1 MRKFIARH
9 FHSETAMPHFFDQY
23 LFIVFFAGILGFMVS
38 IILVFVNKT
47 DTFQS
52 RLLAGFLT
60 CFSILA
66 VVYALMVSDYYLSHP
81 HQWRI
86 FSWASFSFAP
96 FAYLYVRSVL
106 QQSYRFK
113 KLDFLLFLPALI
125 HPLSLIPF
133 FIQPEAEKIAFLKQ
147 VYSNRKLISLEPES
161 LLPNGSG
168 IVMRLALGVFCVV
181 GQYRLLYKWRKRN
194 PQAFQQV
201 SQNASTFRWLFLF
214 TSVMALFFGIVILEF
229 MLQATQPA
237 DFNYA
242 VIFTIT
248 GTIFFVALYLLV
260 KPSILYG
267 LKGWRDGSKGPEVA
281 ATNITLQE
289 TVDEPSIKSVGK
301 HHYISSEQGH
311 AIKKSLEDHLR
322 ENQPFR
328 RRGYT
333 VADLAR
339 ELQLP
344 SYLVSAFIN
353 QQYGKNFNE
362 LINDYRVDFL
372 LEKSKLSDD
381 FESLTLEAI
390 GREAGFN
397 SRAAFIAAVKRKT
410 GKNPSEIFGRR
421 GEKIA

>member
-1 MRKFIARH
+1 
-9 FHSETAMPHFFDQY
+9 
-23 LFIVFFAGILGFMVS
+23 
-38 IILVFVNKT
+38 
-47 DTFQS
+47 
-52 RLLAGFLT
+52 
-60 CFSILA
+60 
-66 VVYALMVSDYYLSHP
+66 
-81 HQWRI
+81 
-86 FSWASFSFAP
+86 
-96 FAYLYVRSVL
+96 
-106 QQSYRFK
+106 
-113 KLDFLLFLPALI
+113 
-125 HPLSLIPF
+125 
-133 FIQPEAEKIAFLKQ
+133 
-147 VYSNRKLISLEPES
+147 
-161 LLPNGSG
+161 
-168 IVMRLALGVFCVV
+168 
-181 GQYRLLYKWRKRN
+181 
-194 PQAFQQV
+194 
-201 SQNASTFRWLFLF
+201 
-214 TSVMALFFGIVILEF
+214 
-229 MLQATQPA
+229 
-237 DFNYA
+237 
-242 VIFTIT
+242 
-248 GTIFFVALYLLV
+248 
-260 KPSILYG
+260 
-267 LKGWRDGSKGPEVA
+267 VA

-333 VADLAR
+333 VANLAR